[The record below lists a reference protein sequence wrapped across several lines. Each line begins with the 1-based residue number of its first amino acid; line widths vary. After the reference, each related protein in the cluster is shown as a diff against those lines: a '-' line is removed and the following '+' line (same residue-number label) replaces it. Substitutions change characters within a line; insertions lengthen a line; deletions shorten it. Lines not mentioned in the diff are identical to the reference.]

1 LSSSAPQVRL
11 GGFLIEFLE
20 KNMPNCSFAGKE
32 YARSAI
38 KRVAL
43 ISAVLSLSL
52 LAACSKPAPAPEP
65 VRAVKIHT
73 VGESG
78 LQSGY
83 EYSGEVR
90 ARVESRLGFRVAG
103 KIVKRQAEVGQRVKA
118 GQVLAQL
125 DPQDYKLA
133 ADASRA
139 ALAAAT
145 TNRDLASADFKRF
158 QSLKEQNFISGAEL
172 ERRETALKAAEA
184 QVDQFKA
191 QLANT
196 GNQVGYA
203 NLVAD
208 VSGIVTAVDAEVG
221 QVVSAGSPVVRIAQD
236 GPRDVVFNVPEDR
249 MASVAVGTVVKAR
262 RWSSEDASELTGKVR
277 ELAASADPLTRTF
290 QAKMSIDLSANLPLG
305 ATVYVFPSNATAGVQ
320 AIKLP
325 TSSLMQNAQ
334 GASTVWLLDPATMT
348 VNQTIVQVATADGN
362 EAVIASGVKPGDRIV
377 SAGIHVLSPGLKV
390 TIFNEKGQVAGIN
403 TAQSATKS
411 VATTAT
417 ATNSK

>member
-1 LSSSAPQVRL
+1 V
-11 GGFLIEFLE
+11 E
-20 KNMPNCSFAGKE
+20 KNMPNRLFAGKE
-32 YARSAI
+32 YAQLAI
-38 KRVAL
+38 KKVAL
-43 ISAVLSLSL
+43 ISTLISLSF

-78 LQSGY
+78 LQAGY

-118 GQVLAQL
+118 GQILAQL

-133 ADASRA
+133 VDGARA
-139 ALAAAT
+139 ALAAAS
-145 TNRDLASADFKRF
+145 TNRDLAAADFKRF

-172 ERRETALKAAEA
+172 ERRETTLKAAEA
-184 QVDQFKA
+184 QVSQAQA
-191 QLANT
+191 QLANV

-208 VSGIVTAVDAEVG
+208 VSGVVTAVDAEVG

-249 MASVAVGTVVKAR
+249 IASVAVGSVMKAR
-262 RWSSEDASELTGKVR
+262 RWSAEDGSELTGKIR

-290 QAKMSIDLSANLPLG
+290 QAKMSVDLSANLPLG
-305 ATVYVFPSNATAGVQ
+305 ATVYVLPGNGQSGIT

-334 GASTVWLLDPATMT
+334 GASTVWLLDKAAMT
-348 VNQTIVQVATADGN
+348 VNPVIVQVATADGN
-362 EAVIASGVKPGDRIV
+362 EAVISSGVKPGDMIV

-390 TIFNEKGQVAGIN
+390 TIFNEKAQSGGIN
-403 TAQSATKS
+403 TTQAATKS
-411 VATTAT
+411 VAPAATTTQA
-417 ATNSK
+417 K